1 MAKKYIRPPTRSSAR
16 ASSSDGDGNH
26 IHNEILLGLPR
37 SEQEKLLPKLE
48 FVRLRTHHVLHEPG
62 DSLKSA
68 YFCNTG
74 LISILSVFPDGKS
87 VEVGLVGKEGFV
99 GLPMLA
105 GFRSASTQALVQIE
119 ATAFRMNRETL
130 INILRQCPALERRL
144 QQFGQMMTVQTL

>member
-99 GLPMLA
+99 GLPLVAKGLTRPVA
-105 GFRSASTQALVQIE
+105 GSTSSVMRSCWRQNAGIR
-119 ATAFRMNRETL
+119 TARSN
-130 INILRQCPALERRL
+130 P
-144 QQFGQMMTVQTL
+144 